1 MKTRINFIALLALLV
16 LIACRVSFTGSPSL
30 AGERTWTPLGGTIV
44 PGEKA
49 LPGTVPPSP
58 GNLHR
63 TPTTSPTPPTPPT
76 PTASPTPSPTV
87 ASLQEFVVTIP
98 APSLKGNLI
107 GERSEQTAQIYL
119 PPSYDTSALRYPVVY
134 FLPGFGSD
142 TRGHGHYFS
151 MPELPGLMKDG
162 SIKEMIM
169 VVPNGAN
176 LLGGSFYVNSP
187 VTGNWEDFITQDV
200 VGYIDANYRTIA
212 APEGRGIAG
221 HSMGGFGALNLAMR
235 HPDLF
240 SSVYGLSSGLFDE
253 KGLSNS
259 QMFDESKKPRLFLE
273 RQEQLAS
280 LSTEDAILEMIHYE
294 GAMRFTLAYGA
305 AFAPNVDLGP
315 PFFVYPYAKEDGEI
329 KRQRLEW
336 QRWEKGLGDWKRKIA
351 DNHANLARLSG
362 IVLDYGRLDSFK
374 WITSGSEYVAKQL
387 NQAGIPARLYAFDG
401 DHNNMIQERILEIAM
416 PFFSEVLEGAR

>member
-1 MKTRINFIALLALLV
+1 MKPRHGIFSLILILT
-16 LIACRVSFTGSPSL
+16 LIACRVSFPGTAPLADYTPHTTYPQATPTPEETQSP
-30 AGERTWTPLGGTIV
+30 
-44 PGEKA
+44 A
-49 LPGTVPPSP
+49 LPRLAATATAHPLEPALP
-58 GNLHR
+58 TLAAT
-63 TPTTSPTPPTPPT
+63 TP
-76 PTASPTPSPTV
+76 APTPSFPP
-87 ASLQEFVVTIP
+87 LQEIVEIVP
-98 APSLKGNLI
+98 APSLEGNLI
-107 GERSEQTAQIYL
+107 GDPTEQTVQIYL
-119 PPSYDTSALRYPVVY
+119 PPSYDTSDLRYPVVY

-142 TRGHGHYFS
+142 TTGHGHYFS
-151 MPELPGLMKDG
+151 MPELPGLMKDS

-240 SSVYGLSSGLFDE
+240 SAVYGLSSGLFDE

-259 QMFDESKKPRLFLE
+259 QMFDEAKKPRLFLE

-280 LSTEDAILEMIHYE
+280 LSTEDAIQEMIHYE

-305 AFAPNVDLGP
+305 AFAPDVDLGP
-315 PFFVYPYAKEDGEI
+315 PFFNYPYAKEDGEI
-329 KRQRLEW
+329 KRQRPEW

-351 DNHANLARLSG
+351 DNHANLTRLSG

-374 WITSGSEYVAKQL
+374 WIPRGSEYVAKQL
-387 NQAGIPARLYAFDG
+387 NEAGIPARLYAFDG
-401 DHNNMIQERILEIAM
+401 DHNNMIQERIQTIAL
-416 PFFSEVLEGAR
+416 PFFSEVLASPR